1 MLRKYLSLCISQQK
15 FSNVKLYKILWIK
28 KAVRFVLKKS
38 KTDRIQLTVPNFKTC
53 INIRMEI
60 LDFFFDYMVDAH
72 TYTPLHTQHHI
83 HTSINTIPR
92 KYALKRKSMVHPSPL
107 KPLCILKLRGP
118 GCRSTSSWTNISR
131 QLD

>member
-60 LDFFFDYMVDAH
+60 LDFFFR
-72 TYTPLHTQHHI
+72 LHDRRTRI
-83 HTSINTIPR
+83 HTTAHATPYSHLH
-92 KYALKRKSMVHPSPL
+92 KYDP
-107 KPLCILKLRGP
+107 
-118 GCRSTSSWTNISR
+118 
-131 QLD
+131 